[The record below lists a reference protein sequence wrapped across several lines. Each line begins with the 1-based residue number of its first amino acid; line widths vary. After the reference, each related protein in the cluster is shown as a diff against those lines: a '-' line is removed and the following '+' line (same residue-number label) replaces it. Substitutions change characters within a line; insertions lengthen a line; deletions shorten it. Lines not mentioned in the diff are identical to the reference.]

1 MDQPKIE
8 NLLRLIQLLI
18 GNRRTTQE
26 LAEVLGC
33 NIRTIQ
39 RYINQLRNAHFIIES
54 NQRGVYYISTRK
66 GPLKDISN
74 LVHFSDEEA
83 YILLK
88 AIDSIDDNTTIKNNL
103 KQKLYNIY
111 HYVDLADVVV
121 RPQQGEVVKNLIQA
135 IEQKLSVDLINYRSS
150 NSNSVTTR
158 FIEPFAFT
166 TNYQQVWGYEPDSGK
181 SKLFK
186 ISRIEKVIVQEHLP
200 WKHEKQHIKPQID
213 IFRIAGENFIAQA
226 KLKLNI
232 RAFNLLVEEY
242 PLSEKF
248 ITPLSENEYLLDAP
262 LCSFDGVG
270 RFILGLF
277 ENIKVLG
284 DKKLIQFINEKIS
297 KLKLLTTESVV

>member
-1 MDQPKIE
+1 MDSSKIE
-8 NLLRLIQLLI
+8 KLLRLIQLLI

-33 NIRTIQ
+33 NVRTIQ
-39 RYINQLRNAHFIIES
+39 RYINQLRNAHFVVES
-54 NQRGVYYISTRK
+54 NQKGVYYLSTRQ
-66 GPLKDISN
+66 GPIKDISE

-83 YILLK
+83 YILRK

-111 HYVDLADVVV
+111 HYVDLADVLV

-158 FIEPFAFT
+158 FIEPYAFT

-186 ISRIEKVIVQEHLP
+186 ISRIEKVIVHENLP
-200 WKHEKQHIKPQID
+200 WKHEKQHIKLHID
-213 IFRIAGENFIAQA
+213 IFRIAGEQYISQA

-232 RAFNLLVEEY
+232 RAYNLLVEEY
-242 PLSEKF
+242 PLSEKY
-248 ITPLSENEYLLDAP
+248 ITQLSENEYQLDAP
-262 LCSFDGVG
+262 ICSFDGVG

-284 DKKLIQFINEKIS
+284 DDKLIHFINEKIS